1 MKNASLSWWSLK
13 VDKHLK
19 VQRLQISL
27 GPRQQVLWDDPI
39 HIKPTEHVYMYILQ
53 PENIQELRSAYFSWR
68 GMFI

>member
-1 MKNASLSWWSLK
+1 MKFESWQALESSESW
-13 VDKHLK
+13 
-19 VQRLQISL
+19 LQISL

-39 HIKPTEHVYMYILQ
+39 HIKPTEHVYMYIIQ